1 MSNLNLINL
10 SVSEMLDAFK
20 SAYYDRFSE
29 TMKIGSDEMA
39 VSSIMSY
46 CLAVF
51 FSKANDK
58 FKQRFIDTATGEYL
72 DAIALM
78 YGITSRPSG
87 ARATTLVEMN
97 IHESADVYVAGTIRI
112 KDQSG
117 HIFENAID
125 FSYSKGH
132 QAIPFRA
139 IENGS
144 TYNGIPI
151 GALNEFVDEMPTDT
165 LSNPINISI
174 TSGGLDSSV
183 YADDNVFREWLKNE
197 IASFAGCGTAQA
209 YRGKAMN
216 VDSRI
221 WDVFVL
227 EQGQE
232 GYERGKVQVF
242 VLVDDSQVSPNEIV
256 PLVRDALQDPA
267 FRPVGD
273 FVVVERAMMDGRQI
287 DGTCHITYP
296 SRFRTQA
303 YDRTVRVYQEYRDD
317 IRRKIG
323 KPFVYG
329 DYIKRLLVK
338 DADGIYATE
347 AVFTNFGNEQDGG
360 DSDANQICFAPVY
373 PNVSMYLEVSP
384 INFVLHFDDS
394 DN

>member
-46 CLAVF
+46 CLAIF

-97 IHESADVYVAGTIRI
+97 IHKSADVYVAGTIRI

-125 FSYSKGH
+125 FSYSKDH

-151 GALNEFVDEMPTDT
+151 GALNEFVAEMPTDT

-183 YADDNVFREWLKNE
+183 YADDDVFREWLKNE

-273 FVVVERAMMDGRQI
+273 FVVVERAMMDGRRI

-329 DYIKRLLVK
+329 DYIKRLLAK

-347 AVFTNFGNEQDGG
+347 AVFTNFGNEQDGE
-360 DSDANQICFAPVY
+360 DSGANQICFAPVY

>member
-46 CLAVF
+46 CLAIF

-97 IHESADVYVAGTIRI
+97 IHESVGVYVAGTIRI

-125 FSYSKGH
+125 FSYSKAH

-183 YADDNVFREWLKNE
+183 YADDDVYREWLKNE

-273 FVVVERAMMDGRQI
+273 FVVVERARMDGRHI

-329 DYIKRLLVK
+329 DYIKRLLAK

-347 AVFTNFGNEQDGG
+347 AVFTNFGNEQDGE
-360 DSDANQICFAPVY
+360 DSGANQICFAPVY

>member
-29 TMKIGSDEMA
+29 TMEIGSDEMA

-46 CLAVF
+46 CLAIF

-97 IHESADVYVAGTIRI
+97 IHESADVDEAGTLRI

-125 FSYSKGH
+125 FSYSKDY

-273 FVVVERAMMDGRQI
+273 FVVVERAMMDGRRI

-329 DYIKRLLVK
+329 DYIKRLLAK

-347 AVFTNFGNEQDGG
+347 AVFTNFGNEQDGE

>member
-46 CLAVF
+46 CLAIF

-125 FSYSKGH
+125 FSYSKNH

-144 TYNGIPI
+144 AYNGIPI
-151 GALNEFVDEMPTDT
+151 GALNEFVAEMPTDT

-183 YADDNVFREWLKNE
+183 YADDDVYREWLKNE

-273 FVVVERAMMDGRQI
+273 FVVVERAMMDGRRI

-329 DYIKRLLVK
+329 DYIKRLLAK

-347 AVFTNFGNEQDGG
+347 AVFTNFGNEQDGE
-360 DSDANQICFAPVY
+360 DSGANQICFAPVY

>member
-46 CLAVF
+46 CLAIF

-97 IHESADVYVAGTIRI
+97 IHESVGVYVAGTIRI

-125 FSYSKGH
+125 FSYSKDH

-183 YADDNVFREWLKNE
+183 YADDDVYREWLKNE

-273 FVVVERAMMDGRQI
+273 FVVVERAMMDGRHI

-329 DYIKRLLVK
+329 DYIKRLLAK

-347 AVFTNFGNEQDGG
+347 AVFTNFGNEQDGE
-360 DSDANQICFAPVY
+360 DSGANQICFAPVY

>member
-46 CLAVF
+46 CLAIF
-51 FSKANDK
+51 FSKSNDK

-97 IHESADVYVAGTIRI
+97 IHDSADVYVAGTIRI

-125 FSYSKGH
+125 FSYSKDY

-273 FVVVERAMMDGRQI
+273 FVVVERAMMDGRRI

-303 YDRTVRVYQEYRDD
+303 HDRTVRVYQEYRDD

-329 DYIKRLLVK
+329 DYIKRLLAK

-347 AVFTNFGNEQDGG
+347 AVFTNFGNEQDGE

>member
-46 CLAVF
+46 CLAIF

-125 FSYSKGH
+125 FSYSKNH

-151 GALNEFVDEMPTDT
+151 GAINEFVAEMPTDT

-183 YADDNVFREWLKNE
+183 YADDDVYREWLKNE

-273 FVVVERAMMDGRQI
+273 FVVVERAMMDGRRI

-329 DYIKRLLVK
+329 DYIKRLLAK

-347 AVFTNFGNEQDGG
+347 AVFTNFGNEQDGEG
-360 DSDANQICFAPVY
+360 SDANQICFAPVY

>member
-46 CLAVF
+46 CLAIF

-125 FSYSKGH
+125 FSYSKNH

-151 GALNEFVDEMPTDT
+151 GAINEFVAEMPTDT

-183 YADDNVFREWLKNE
+183 YADDDVYREWLKNE

-273 FVVVERAMMDGRQI
+273 FVVVERAMMDGRRI

-329 DYIKRLLVK
+329 DYIKRLLAK

-347 AVFTNFGNEQDGG
+347 AVFTNFGNEQDGEG
-360 DSDANQICFAPVY
+360 SGANQICFAPVY

>member
-46 CLAVF
+46 CLAIF

-97 IHESADVYVAGTIRI
+97 IHESADVYVAGAIRI

-117 HIFENAID
+117 HIFENAIN
-125 FSYSKGH
+125 FSYSKDF

-183 YADDNVFREWLKNE
+183 YADDDVFREWLKNE

-273 FVVVERAMMDGRQI
+273 FVVVERAMMDGRRI

-329 DYIKRLLVK
+329 DYIKRLLAK

-347 AVFTNFGNEQDGG
+347 AVFTNFGNEQGG
-360 DSDANQICFAPVY
+360 EDSGANQICFAPVY

>member
-1 MSNLNLINL
+1 MSDLNLIRL

-39 VSSIMSY
+39 VSSIMAY

-51 FSKANDK
+51 FSKANNE

-72 DAIALM
+72 DAIALT

-87 ARATTLVEMN
+87 AKATTRVEMN
-97 IHESADVYVAGTIRI
+97 IHESTDVYVAGTIRI

-117 HIFENAID
+117 HIFENAVD
-125 FSYSKGH
+125 FSYSEDY

-144 TYNGIPI
+144 AYNGIPM
-151 GALNEFVDEMPTDT
+151 GALNTFVDEMPPDT
-165 LSNPINISI
+165 LSDPINISI
-174 TSGGLDSSV
+174 TSGGLDSDA
-183 YADDNVFREWLKNE
+183 YADDDVFREWLKNE

-256 PLVRDALQDPA
+256 PLVREALQDPA

-287 DGTCHITYP
+287 DGECHITYP

-303 YDRTVRVYQEYRDD
+303 YDRTIRVYQEYRDD

-329 DYIKRLLVK
+329 DYIKRLLAK

-347 AVFTNFGNEQDGG
+347 AVFTNFDNGQDGE
-360 DSDANQICFAPVY
+360 DENANPICFAPVY
-373 PNVSMYLEVSP
+373 PHVSMYLDIAP

>member
-46 CLAVF
+46 CLAIF

-97 IHESADVYVAGTIRI
+97 IHESTDVYVAGTIRI

-125 FSYSKGH
+125 FSYSKDY

-183 YADDNVFREWLKNE
+183 YADDDVYREWLKNE

-242 VLVDDSQVSPNEIV
+242 VLVDDSQVSPDEIV

-273 FVVVERAMMDGRQI
+273 FVVVERAMMDGRHI

-329 DYIKRLLVK
+329 DYIKRLLAK

-347 AVFTNFGNEQDGG
+347 AVFTNFGNEQDGE

>member
-46 CLAVF
+46 CLAIF
-51 FSKANDK
+51 FSKSNDK

-97 IHESADVYVAGTIRI
+97 IHDSADVYVAGTIRI

-125 FSYSKGH
+125 FSYSKDY

-273 FVVVERAMMDGRQI
+273 FVVVERAMMDGRRI

-303 YDRTVRVYQEYRDD
+303 HDRTVRVYQEYRDD

-329 DYIKRLLVK
+329 DYIKRLLAK

-347 AVFTNFGNEQDGG
+347 AVFTNFGNEQDGE
-360 DSDANQICFAPVY
+360 DSNANQICFAPVY

>member
-46 CLAVF
+46 CLAIF

-97 IHESADVYVAGTIRI
+97 IHKSADVYVAGTIRI

-125 FSYSKGH
+125 FSYSKDH

-151 GALNEFVDEMPTDT
+151 GALNEFVAEMPTDT

-183 YADDNVFREWLKNE
+183 YADDDVFREWLKNE

-273 FVVVERAMMDGRQI
+273 FVVVERAMMDGRRI

-329 DYIKRLLVK
+329 DYIKRLLAK

-347 AVFTNFGNEQDGG
+347 AVFTNFGNEQDGEG
-360 DSDANQICFAPVY
+360 SDANQICFAPVY
-373 PNVSMYLEVSP
+373 PNVSMYLEISP

>member
-1 MSNLNLINL
+1 MSNLNLVNL

-46 CLAVF
+46 CLAIF

-97 IHESADVYVAGTIRI
+97 IHESAGVYVAGTIRI

-125 FSYSKGH
+125 FSYSKDY

-183 YADDNVFREWLKNE
+183 YADDDVYREWLKNE

-273 FVVVERAMMDGRQI
+273 FVVVERAMMDGRRI

-303 YDRTVRVYQEYRDD
+303 YDRTIRVYQEYRDD

-329 DYIKRLLVK
+329 DYIKRLLAK

-347 AVFTNFGNEQDGG
+347 AVFTNFGNEQDGE